1 MKISQSQLRQII
13 NEEITEVSG
22 KQRAH
27 DERVAVQKEQRAQ
40 KEADAEELRQT
51 LGGDWEINVRFLENR
66 YQITVHR
73 QTWGRQAGPTDFRE

>member
-1 MKISQSQLRQII
+1 MKLTKKQLMQIVK
-13 NEEITEVSG
+13 EEINEVSG

-27 DERVAVQKEQRAQ
+27 DERLAAQKEQRAQ
-40 KEADAEELRQT
+40 KEADAEELRQA

-66 YQITVHR
+66 YQITVHK